1 MIFSWKPQ
9 VVVINLG
16 TNDWARTQAEIQ
28 ENVRGLLALVRQ
40 KNPDA
45 AIVWAYGAMD
55 HDHPSVAWIKAAVE
69 TFARQDKNAYFVHLP
84 ENTSGWATTP
94 MCRDKPR
101 LPKCSQKKSGPLWA
115 GREGTL

>member
-1 MIFSWKPQ
+1 MIFLGSLQ

-84 ENTSGWATTP
+84 ENTSGWANHPNVQGQTAIAEVLAKEIRAI
-94 MCRDKPR
+94 M
-101 LPKCSQKKSGPLWA
+101 GW
-115 GREGTL
+115 